1 MIKFCFLMRWLIRS
15 SHRFSQERRMLLYR
29 EILDVH
35 QNHYSSTFSNAD
47 IINEANLVQNRLNA
61 TRGVDIEEAYPF
73 ST

>member
-1 MIKFCFLMRWLIRS
+1 
-15 SHRFSQERRMLLYR
+15 MLLYR